1 MVLLSCYREGG
12 PDMTPDRDEG
22 ITLGADFLEE
32 IINNGTGMM
41 RQVFEKLFN
50 ETMKIERNQ
59 FLGAGLHERNPERIG
74 HANGYKPKSI
84 NTKAGTLELA
94 IPQVRGLGFYPASI
108 ERGCRS
114 EKALKLAIAEMYI
127 QGVSTR
133 RVSKITEA
141 RCGTEISST
150 QVSRMSVVI
159 DDELKKFRER
169 PLARFP
175 YVFLDARYEKVRRDG
190 CLQDAAVLIA
200 IGVNPSGNSEVLGV
214 SIAISEA
221 EPHWR
226 KFLTSLQKRGLM
238 GLELVISDDHVGL
251 KKARRAVFPSVK
263 WQRCQ
268 FHMSQ
273 NAQSHAPTMAM
284 RIEVGCAMRDIFS
297 QATKDDAITMKNRMV
312 SKFAKRAP
320 AFARWLEENIEEGL
334 TIYSFPRAHWRRLR
348 TSNFLE
354 RVNRE
359 IKRRTR
365 VAGIFPSEA
374 SVLRLVSAVLLEI
387 HEEWAVQRIYLNMKP
402 GDETRAE
409 S

>member
-1 MVLLSCYREGG
+1 
-12 PDMTPDRDEG
+12 
-22 ITLGADFLEE
+22 
-32 IINNGTGMM
+32 
-41 RQVFEKLFN
+41 
-50 ETMKIERNQ
+50 
-59 FLGAGLHERNPERIG
+59 
-74 HANGYKPKSI
+74 
-84 NTKAGTLELA
+84 
-94 IPQVRGLGFYPASI
+94 
-108 ERGCRS
+108 
-114 EKALKLAIAEMYI
+114 
-127 QGVSTR
+127 
-133 RVSKITEA
+133 
-141 RCGTEISST
+141 
-150 QVSRMSVVI
+150 
-159 DDELKKFRER
+159 
-169 PLARFP
+169 
-175 YVFLDARYEKVRRDG
+175 
-190 CLQDAAVLIA
+190 
-200 IGVNPSGNSEVLGV
+200 
-214 SIAISEA
+214 
-221 EPHWR
+221 
-226 KFLTSLQKRGLM
+226 
-238 GLELVISDDHVGL
+238 
-251 KKARRAVFPSVK
+251 
-263 WQRCQ
+263 
-268 FHMSQ
+268 
-273 NAQSHAPTMAM
+273 MAM